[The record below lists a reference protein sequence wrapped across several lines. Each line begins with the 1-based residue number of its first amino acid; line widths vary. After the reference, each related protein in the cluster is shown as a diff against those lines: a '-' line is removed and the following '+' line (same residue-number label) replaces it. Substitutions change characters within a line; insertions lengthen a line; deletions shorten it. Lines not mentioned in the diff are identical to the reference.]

1 MNSLF
6 FFSSKIKQINFKEIC
21 PFLLAAHILESFETH
36 HPLVLPEG
44 GYQFQL
50 GRDVKDPGLV
60 AELDEMNEFIATLSR
75 SQSKQTAA
83 SGKQKVKK
91 RGVEYTILRA
101 EQTNKS
107 EA

>member
-1 MNSLF
+1 ML
-6 FFSSKIKQINFKEIC
+6 IYFKEIC

-60 AELDEMNEFIATLSR
+60 AELDEMNEFISTLSR
-75 SQSKQTAA
+75 SQSKQAA
-83 SGKQKVKK
+83 PLEKQKVKK
-91 RGVEYTILRA
+91 GYGVHHHFPLDMKQIKERLT
-101 EQTNKS
+101 EV
-107 EA
+107 